1 MTQLNL
7 IKDKNDDFAKSLN
20 LNDEIIFNDL
30 EKVKSIAGF
39 PIGEIE
45 DILDMSEQPYYTAY
59 PNPYIKDFIEYFG
72 TEYVEDED
80 DYNIEPFIDDLKI
93 KKNNSIYR
101 LHSYHT
107 KMPYEGIEK
116 LIKHYTKKND
126 IVLDI
131 FSGTGMTGLAS
142 KFSDRN
148 SILMDLSPIATL
160 VSYNYNKN
168 IDIIDFEKNVTNI
181 LNEIESEYS
190 WLFETIVDGKRAN
203 VNFYV
208 WSINY
213 ECPHCG
219 NKFVYYDVA
228 YDENS
233 QKMLASFNCPHC
245 DVQLEK
251 SICETVFEDT
261 YDDLLKENVTIPKFT
276 PVLLNYFFENPRK
289 SFEKKIDEEDLE
301 NIEKFNKIKFNY
313 WVPIYKM
320 LFQGKN
326 WGDTWRA
333 GVHAG
338 IEYTHQFY
346 YKRTLFLLSL
356 VYDKLSKLDDNYYIF
371 YFTSLLTRMFKSNR
385 FMPKTN
391 GSGVVGPLSGTLYLS
406 QLQVE
411 RNPIFYIKSKLK
423 DHINVKKDFKS
434 SNYICSTQSGTD
446 LSNIPDS
453 SIDYIFIDPPF
464 GDNLMYSELNF
475 SFESWMKIFTNNKT
489 EAIINKH
496 QNKYLSEY
504 SNLIQSCF
512 KELFRVLKPNRWI
525 TVEFH
530 NSRSDVWKSI
540 QNSLVKSGF
549 IIGQVSVLDKKKGTT
564 KQLSY
569 SGTVQNDLL
578 ISAYKPKQSFTSNFI
593 KNSGLNL
600 ELDFLNMHLE
610 KLPISKNIERT
621 KEMLYS
627 KLLAQYI
634 QNGFEIHIDANE
646 FYELL
651 KNNFLERDGYW
662 FLFSQEKI
670 IDKNLK
676 YHENIKGHDIGQLT
690 LDIHD
695 EKSAIIWLSN
705 FLKMPKDYDEI
716 YINFSKL
723 SLTSVDKIPELKQIL
738 DDNFVFENGKY
749 SIPSDF
755 EKNKKET
762 IRNKKLLKDFNEL
775 LDTIRTR
782 KSKSKIKNIRI
793 DSLRYGLMNL
803 YENQEIDLI
812 NMVGDNV
819 DLNILDSDDDIS
831 AIVYWARYK

>member
-569 SGTVQNDLL
+569 SGTVQNTV
-578 ISAYKPKQSFTSNFI
+578 S
-593 KNSGLNL
+593 
-600 ELDFLNMHLE
+600 
-610 KLPISKNIERT
+610 R
-621 KEMLYS
+621 YS
-627 KLLAQYI
+627 CSREDSYA
-634 QNGFEIHIDANE
+634 A
-646 FYELL
+646 
-651 KNNFLERDGYW
+651 
-662 FLFSQEKI
+662 
-670 IDKNLK
+670 
-676 YHENIKGHDIGQLT
+676 
-690 LDIHD
+690 
-695 EKSAIIWLSN
+695 
-705 FLKMPKDYDEI
+705 
-716 YINFSKL
+716 
-723 SLTSVDKIPELKQIL
+723 
-738 DDNFVFENGKY
+738 
-749 SIPSDF
+749 
-755 EKNKKET
+755 
-762 IRNKKLLKDFNEL
+762 
-775 LDTIRTR
+775 TR
-782 KSKSKIKNIRI
+782 
-793 DSLRYGLMNL
+793 
-803 YENQEIDLI
+803 
-812 NMVGDNV
+812 
-819 DLNILDSDDDIS
+819 
-831 AIVYWARYK
+831 